1 MMMPEAK
8 SGYLSSD
15 QIANAFELLEIEIEP
30 STLEYLI
37 MNIYEYTGN
46 LKRLDFMKMFE
57 IFETEEQKKMKKI
70 LAMYESGEPED
81 EYEESDRK
89 VKFQE

>member
-1 MMMPEAK
+1 MMPEAK

-15 QIANAFELLEIEIEP
+15 QIANAFELLEIEIHP

-70 LAMYESGEPED
+70 LAMYEGGEQEED